1 MKKKNNALRS
11 EEYWLKKFNI
21 KPCKVRLTRITLP
34 VIIPIKQRNQ
44 NQSEDLPPIRF
55 IFSPWMPKSAKF
67 SRYSFAPVA
76 NK

>member
-1 MKKKNNALRS
+1 MKEKT
-11 EEYWLKKFNI
+11 EEYWLEKFNI
-21 KPCKVRLTRITLP
+21 KPCKVRLTRIIPP
-34 VIIPIKQRNQ
+34 VPIKQRNQ

-67 SRYSFAPVA
+67 SRYSFVPVA